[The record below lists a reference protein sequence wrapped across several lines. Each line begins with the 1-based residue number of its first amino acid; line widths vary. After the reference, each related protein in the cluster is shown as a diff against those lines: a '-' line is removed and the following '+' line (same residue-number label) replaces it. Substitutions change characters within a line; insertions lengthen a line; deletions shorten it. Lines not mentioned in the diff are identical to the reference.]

1 MKIRIV
7 ALLLAWFCG
16 FLGFHD
22 YYLNRNLAGQI
33 KAVIFLAS
41 FLFSVSTFE
50 FLNVIAV
57 IGFASVIL
65 WTLID
70 FFKLTGLTDEKFNE
84 LYNK

>member
-1 MKIRIV
+1 MKTRIV

-16 FLGFHD
+16 LLGFHD

-33 KAVIFLAS
+33 KIVICLLS
-41 FLFSVSTFE
+41 FFFSISEFE
-50 FLNVIAV
+50 FLNIVSV
-57 IGFASVIL
+57 IGFAGVIL

-70 FFKLTGLTDEKFNE
+70 FFSLTGLTDEKFNT

>member
-1 MKIRIV
+1 MKTRIV

-16 FLGFHD
+16 LLGFHD

-33 KAVIFLAS
+33 KIVVFLAS
-41 FLFSVSTFE
+41 FLFSLSTFE
-50 FLNVIAV
+50 FLNVISV
-57 IGFASVIL
+57 IGFAGVIL

-70 FFKLTGLTDEKFNE
+70 FFSLTGMTDEKFNE

>member
-1 MKIRIV
+1 MKTRIV

-16 FLGFHD
+16 LLGFHD

-33 KAVIFLAS
+33 KAVIFLVS
-41 FLFSVSTFE
+41 FLLSLSSFE
-50 FLNVIAV
+50 FLNVVSV
-57 IGFASVIL
+57 IGFAGVIL

-70 FFKLTGLTDEKFNE
+70 FFDLTGMTDEEFNE

>member
-16 FLGFHD
+16 FIGFHD

-33 KAVIFLAS
+33 KIVIFLAS
-41 FLFSVSTFE
+41 FLFSISTFE
-50 FLNVIAV
+50 FPNVIAV

>member
-1 MKIRIV
+1 MKTRIV

-16 FLGFHD
+16 LLGFHD

-33 KAVIFLAS
+33 KAVIFLVS
-41 FLFSVSTFE
+41 FLLSLSSFE
-50 FLNVIAV
+50 FLNVVSV
-57 IGFASVIL
+57 IGFAGVIL

-70 FFKLTGLTDEKFNE
+70 FFNLTDEKFNE

>member
-1 MKIRIV
+1 MKTRIV

-16 FLGFHD
+16 LLGFHD

-33 KAVIFLAS
+33 KIVVFLAS
-41 FLFSVSTFE
+41 FFFSISKFE
-50 FLNVIAV
+50 FLNVISV
-57 IGFASVIL
+57 IGFAGVIL

-70 FFKLTGLTDEKFNE
+70 FFSLTGMTDEKFNE

>member
-1 MKIRIV
+1 MKTRIV

-16 FLGFHD
+16 LLGFHD

-33 KAVIFLAS
+33 KIVICLLS
-41 FLFSVSTFE
+41 FFFSISEFE
-50 FLNVIAV
+50 FLNVVSV
-57 IGFASVIL
+57 IGFAGVIL

-70 FFKLTGLTDEKFNE
+70 FFNLTGMTDEKFNE